1 MQLTKED
8 IMTILGSL
16 EFTKKSYEDYD
27 KYPSYEFK
35 QEQVL
40 KVSNLICK
48 MTVILENFKE

>member
-35 QEQVL
+35 QERIL
-40 KVSNLICK
+40 KVSILISK
-48 MTVILENFKE
+48 IKTILKNFAE